1 MLVISSNSVCQ
12 QQTETLCQVR
22 ETHNANHEPLDNE
35 QSLTKLDL
43 TEITH
48 KINVCIQVCCS
59 MTSNSETM
67 SRIYRQ
73 TLN

>member
-12 QQTETLCQVR
+12 QQTETLCQVT

-43 TEITH
+43 TATENNT
-48 KINVCIQVCCS
+48 
-59 MTSNSETM
+59 
-67 SRIYRQ
+67 
-73 TLN
+73 